1 MKRADTNTTAEDSA
15 GYTALPATYST
26 IDADALLNFTLD
38 NWDVKKGS
46 KITFLKRGMN
56 DTYCI
61 TEPSG
66 KKFILRVYS
75 LKMRTPRGILEEVLF
90 NDKAARGKHFGLASC
105 IFSKFR
111 FPIEGIEA
119 PEGDRLAVLYNFAP
133 GIMVRKLTNTQAKR
147 LGKETAKMHELMK
160 TNSYTF
166 TDFNYDI
173 GLQFKDTLAVL
184 KPILAEHKEQ
194 YEYLNKLKKDF
205 VKTFKEVK
213 KEDLSLGLCHGDL
226 QPENIHFTDDN
237 KVIFFDFDLMGKGYQ
252 AYDIGVFMWYDHK
265 NKTPEII
272 KSFLEG
278 YESIRKLSAAEHR
291 LLPYFS
297 TLRAMFQMTL
307 YCKTNNGKH
316 LPLWKPEE
324 VASFVNKIKQ
334 WHESKR
340 KA

>member
-1 MKRADTNTTAEDSA
+1 MKRAGTEKVRIEVNRLIPFTV
-15 GYTALPATYST
+15 TYST
-26 IDADALLNFTLD
+26 LDAEELLKFAI
-38 NWDVKKGS
+38 KKWNRKPGS
-46 KITFLKRGMN
+46 EIVLLKRGMN
-56 DTYCI
+56 DTYLI

-66 KKFILRVYS
+66 KKFILRIYS
-75 LKMRTPRGILEEVLF
+75 HKWRSILGINDEVGLIERACLEKQF
-90 NDKAARGKHFGLASC
+90 NLPALVKTKIKPALN
-105 IFSKFR
+105 II
-111 FPIEGIEA
+111 PA
-119 PEGDRLAVLYNFAP
+119 PEGIRVAVMYTFAP
-133 GIMVRKLTNTQAKR
+133 GKVVRKLTTTQAKL
-147 LGKETAKMHELMK
+147 LGKETAKMHKFLKKETKILID
-160 TNSYTF
+160 Y
-166 TDFNYDI
+166 NYDI
-173 GLQFKDTLAVL
+173 DLQFENTLAVL

-213 KEDLSLGLCHGDL
+213 KEDLSFGLCHGDL

-237 KVIFFDFDLMGKGYQ
+237 KVIFFDFDLMGKGFQ

-278 YESIRKLSAAEHR
+278 YESIRKLSVAEHR